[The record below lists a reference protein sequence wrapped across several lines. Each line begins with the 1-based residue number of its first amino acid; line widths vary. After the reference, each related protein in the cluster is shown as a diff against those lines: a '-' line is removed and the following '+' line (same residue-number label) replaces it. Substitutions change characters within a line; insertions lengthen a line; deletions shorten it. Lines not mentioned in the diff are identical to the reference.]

1 MPVFAF
7 SNPTITVDTASFTFA
22 GKCDDNKTFVPKSR
36 VITVDKRGDEL
47 LLFLT
52 ESTIIQLYDLPNSR
66 DTYDLIVGAL

>member
-22 GKCDDNKTFVPKSR
+22 AKCDENKTFVPTSR
-36 VITVDKRGDEL
+36 VISVDKRGDEV

-52 ESTIIQLYDLPNSR
+52 ESTIIQLYDLPSSR
-66 DTYDLIVGAL
+66 DTYDLITGAL